1 MLRKNAKRFLSLL
14 LVAIIALSCF
24 AMNISAA
31 EENVASIGDVYYNS
45 VEEALNAAVSGDT
58 VIVQKDTTITQNVTV
73 KAGVT
78 LLVPHKDGY
87 TGYDVT
93 SGNPDVNSN
102 ATGYV
107 TDVLYRTLTV
117 NEGVTV
123 TVNGNILVSALIGLK
138 KSGHY
143 RHEVN
148 GNYAQMVLNGKINV
162 NSGGVVVSNGYIKG
176 SGEIEAF
183 SGAEVRDLFVIEH
196 FRGGTHSSYMRT
208 QGVWIANEYDVRNIT
223 VKVTIHYGA
232 EFTVQNVAYFNSSF
246 SFNVVTFVGS
256 SDGIFVLKS
265 GSKMVRTVEY
275 RDRIGKE
282 AEVYKLYG
290 GGYLGTISIKI
301 YVSVLPVTVNS
312 SSFVLSTDG
321 DNEFHF
327 YDGEYDSYYNSK
339 AISIK
344 FLPGSEFHIHDGAT
358 FKANRYKT
366 TARDR
371 YSQIVAYRELT
382 DDLFTVNYRYP
393 QGRPSAK
400 IFVENG
406 GSLYVDGEIGGE
418 IYVGENANIT
428 KGDNAVFS
436 VTTKESAELST
447 KNTTTYT
454 NDAEFIPPEGYHVKG
469 WEGNQLIIEKHTYST
484 TVTVDKAPTCT
495 ASGAGK
501 YICTLEGCGA
511 YTDTT
516 IPATGHSYNAVVTAP
531 TCTDKGYTTHTCANC
546 GDSYV
551 DTYVNATGHAYGDW
565 AVTDA
570 TCTAEGSKTKT
581 CTVCSATV
589 TEKISAKGHTSG
601 KTETVDATC
610 TEDGKTTVYCSVC
623 GVVISETVI
632 ESAGH
637 KYSSAVTAPDC
648 ENKGFTTYTCET
660 CGDSYVADYVN
671 ALGHTEK
678 TTVVDADCEN
688 AGSETTVCTV
698 CGKTLKEE
706 TIPALGHTEVIDD
719 AVDADCENTGL
730 TEGKHCSVCNKVLT
744 AQEEIPALGHTSGE
758 KVIENSESA
767 DCENSGS
774 YDEVV
779 YCTVCDKELSRNA
792 VTVDSLGHDYSAEV
806 TAPDCENKGFTTY
819 TCETCGDS
827 YVDDYTDALGHTE
840 KTTVVDA
847 DCENAG
853 SETTVCTVCGK
864 TLKVETIPAL
874 GHTEVIDNAVDADCE
889 NTGLTEGK
897 HCSVCN
903 KVLTAQEEVPALGHT
918 SGEKVIEN
926 SESADCENSGSYDE
940 VVYCTVCD
948 KELSRKTV
956 TVDSLGHDYSA
967 EVTASDCENKGFTTY
982 TCETCGDSYVDDY
995 TDALGH
1001 TEETTVVDADCEN
1014 AGSEKTVC
1022 TVCGKV
1028 ISEKTLPASGHTEE
1042 TTTKDADCENAGSIK
1057 TVCTVCDKVISEE
1070 TISPL
1075 GHTWG
1080 VWTEIGGD
1088 KEERV
1093 CSACGATEQR
1103 EVQTAENLL
1112 RLIRGTASFKT
1123 YKGSEYLA
1131 ITIEEGKTAT
1141 GFYTEMTDGG
1151 SVEVTDIYGNI
1162 QSLSDRY
1169 VAYQSQNMSNPVATI
1184 TLNHADGKVETYP
1197 VVFELYDMER
1207 EITFNPAEKIKSIRG
1222 TVSLATDEKGDY
1234 ILVNMNEGQSSVGI
1248 YKASLDGSTVTFVD
1262 SDGLVTEQ
1270 EKLHIFYGSQNAF
1283 NPEGRVSVTEADGV
1297 TKVYRIVYK
1306 LYETDPYVNAAKGL
1320 RPIRGAV
1327 LLDADGT
1334 IRIKMT
1340 KGQTSVGLYK
1350 TTANGTTFEIVDA
1363 NGKLTN
1369 NPSSLMFYKTN
1380 NVANITATIVFTMP
1394 DGTEKEQKII
1404 FDMGLED
1411 NPDPLVYIEALRGTL
1426 SYQNDGTEDYIELK
1440 ANALSTGVGIYKDSL
1455 VKYTITD
1462 IDGVVSENDSRY
1474 YFYKSQNP
1482 DGATAKI
1489 NVLQS
1494 DGSYKTY
1501 TLKVVF

>member
-1 MLRKNAKRFLSLL
+1 MLKKSAKRFLSVL
-14 LVAIIALSCF
+14 LVAVIALSCF

-45 VEEALNAAVSGDT
+45 VEDALNAAVSGDT
-58 VIVQKDTTITQNVTV
+58 VIVQKDTTITQDVTV

-87 TGYDVT
+87 TGYNVA
-93 SGNPDVNSN
+93 SGNPDVNSD

-107 TDVLYRTLTV
+107 KDVLYRTLTV
-117 NEGVTV
+117 NEGVTI

-162 NSGGVVVSNGYIKG
+162 NNGGVVVANGYIKG

-246 SFNVVTFVGS
+246 SYNVVTFVGS

-301 YVSVLPVTVNS
+301 YISVLPVTVNS

-366 TARDR
+366 STRDR

-382 DDLFTVNYRYP
+382 DDLFSVNYRYP
-393 QGRPSAK
+393 QGRPTAK

-418 IYVGENANIT
+418 IYVGENANVT

-469 WEGNQLIIEKHTYST
+469 WENNQLIIEEHTYST
-484 TVTVDKAPTCT
+484 DVTVDKAPTCT
-495 ASGAGK
+495 ASGTGK
-501 YICTLEGCGA
+501 YLCTLEGCGA
-511 YTDTT
+511 YTSTT
-516 IPATGHSYNAVVTAP
+516 IPATGHNYKAVVTAP
-531 TCTDKGYTTHTCANC
+531 TCTEKGFTTHTCANC

-551 DTYVNATGHAYGDW
+551 DTYVNAKGHTYGDW
-565 AVTDA
+565 VVTDA
-570 TCTAEGSKTKT
+570 TCTADGSKTKT
-581 CTVCSATV
+581 CAVCSATV
-589 TEKISAKGHTSG
+589 TEKISATGHTAG
-601 KTETVDATC
+601 RTETVNATC
-610 TEDGKTTVYCSVC
+610 TADGKTTVYCSVC
-623 GVVISETVI
+623 GGIISETVI

-648 ENKGFTTYTCET
+648 ENKGFTTYTCSA
-660 CGDSYVADYVN
+660 CGDSYIADYVN

-678 TTVVDADCEN
+678 TT
-688 AGSETTVCTV
+688 TV
-698 CGKTLKEE
+698 
-706 TIPALGHTEVIDD
+706 
-719 AVDADCENTGL
+719 
-730 TEGKHCSVCNKVLT
+730 
-744 AQEEIPALGHTSGE
+744 
-758 KVIENSESA
+758 
-767 DCENSGS
+767 
-774 YDEVV
+774 
-779 YCTVCDKELSRNA
+779 
-792 VTVDSLGHDYSAEV
+792 
-806 TAPDCENKGFTTY
+806 
-819 TCETCGDS
+819 
-827 YVDDYTDALGHTE
+827 
-840 KTTVVDA
+840 
-847 DCENAG
+847 
-853 SETTVCTVCGK
+853 
-864 TLKVETIPAL
+864 
-874 GHTEVIDNAVDADCE
+874 
-889 NTGLTEGK
+889 
-897 HCSVCN
+897 
-903 KVLTAQEEVPALGHT
+903 
-918 SGEKVIEN
+918 
-926 SESADCENSGSYDE
+926 
-940 VVYCTVCD
+940 
-948 KELSRKTV
+948 
-956 TVDSLGHDYSA
+956 
-967 EVTASDCENKGFTTY
+967 
-982 TCETCGDSYVDDY
+982 
-995 TDALGH
+995 
-1001 TEETTVVDADCEN
+1001 
-1014 AGSEKTVC
+1014 
-1022 TVCGKV
+1022 
-1028 ISEKTLPASGHTEE
+1028 
-1042 TTTKDADCENAGSIK
+1042 DADCENAGSIK
-1057 TVCTVCDKVISEE
+1057 TVCTVCNKVISEE
-1070 TISPL
+1070 TIPAL
-1075 GHTWG
+1075 GHSWSQ
-1080 VWTEIGGD
+1080 WTEVNG
-1088 KEERV
+1088 KQERV
-1093 CSACGATEQR
+1093 CSGCGLTEQR
-1103 EVQTAENLL
+1103 EIPTAVTLL
-1112 RLIRGTASFKT
+1112 KTIRGTASFKT
-1123 YKGSEYLA
+1123 FKGEKCIA

-1141 GFYTEMTDGG
+1141 GVYTELTDGG
-1151 SVEVTDIYGNI
+1151 SVEITDVYGNI

-1169 VAYQSQNMSNPVATI
+1169 IAYQAQNMSNPVATM
-1184 TLNHADGKVETYP
+1184 TLTYADGKVETYP
-1197 VVFELYDMER
+1197 VVFELYDMES
-1207 EITFNPAEKIKSIRG
+1207 EINFNPAEKIKPIRG
-1222 TVSLATDEKGDY
+1222 KVSLATDEKGDY
-1234 ILVNMNEGQSSVGI
+1234 VLVEMNEGQSSVGI
-1248 YKASLDGSTVTFVD
+1248 YKASLDGSTVTFID
-1262 SDGLVTEQ
+1262 ADGKFIEQ
-1270 EKLHIFYGSQNAF
+1270 EKLHIFYGSQNTF
-1283 NPEGRVSVTEADGV
+1283 NPEGRISVTETDGT

-1327 LLDADGT
+1327 IMDADGT

-1340 KGQTSVGLYK
+1340 SGQTSVGLYK
-1350 TTANGTTFEIVDA
+1350 TTANGTTFEIADA

-1380 NVANITATIVFTMP
+1380 NVANITATIIFTMP
-1394 DGTEKEQKII
+1394 DGTTKEQKII
-1404 FDMGLED
+1404 FDMGLAD
-1411 NPDPLVYIEALRGTL
+1411 NPDPLVYLETLRGTL
-1426 SYQNDGTEDYIELK
+1426 SYQNDGTEEYIELK

-1455 VKYTITD
+1455 VKFTITD
-1462 IDGVVSENDSRY
+1462 IDGIVSENDSRY

-1489 NVLQS
+1489 NILQS
-1494 DGSYKTY
+1494 DGSYKAY
-1501 TLKVVF
+1501 TLKIVF